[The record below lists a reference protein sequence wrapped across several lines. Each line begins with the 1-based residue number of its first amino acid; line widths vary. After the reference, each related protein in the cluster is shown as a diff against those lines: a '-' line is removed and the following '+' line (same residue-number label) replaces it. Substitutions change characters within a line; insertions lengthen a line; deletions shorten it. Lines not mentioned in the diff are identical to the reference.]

1 MPIGI
6 IGCFDR
12 PDIYKQLI
20 VAEMKRQGADQSAI
34 DILTD
39 EIVWMAFKER
49 VYPEDMAW
57 GAMAVLQDTKDTFD
71 KEVNYGH

>member
-20 VAEMKRQGADQSAI
+20 ISEMKRQGASQSAI
-34 DILTD
+34 ALLTD
-39 EIVWMAFKER
+39 EIVWKAFEDR
-49 VYPEDMAW
+49 ILPENMAW
-57 GAMAVLQDTKDTFD
+57 GAMAFAGDTKDTFD
-71 KEVNYGH
+71 KE